1 MSRNRT
7 RALSQQ
13 ALSVLGALAADASR
27 WRHGYDLVA
36 EVGLK
41 SGSLYP
47 LLIRL
52 AERGLLESGWDE
64 ARGGKPPR
72 HLYRI
77 TAAGAEQVATAPSAT
92 ARRRAIIDA
101 GRAPL
106 GPAHLGGAR

>member
-1 MSRNRT
+1 MPRP

-13 ALSVLGALAADASR
+13 ALAVLGALAADAGR
-27 WRHGYDLVA
+27 WRHGYDLAA

-77 TAAGAEQVATAPSAT
+77 TAAGTEQVAAARSAT
-92 ARRRAIIDA
+92 TRRQAVINA
-101 GRAPL
+101 GRTPL
-106 GPAHLGGAR
+106 GRARLGGAR